1 MSSAGIDPAN
11 RALTDERQ
19 EKPMT
24 EMPNPYAAPVAP
36 ITPIVAPE
44 PRGLTRR
51 ALRRSN
57 VCLALSL
64 GVGAACIAA
73 STRIESRAF
82 DVAGFAVVALL
93 SAAGAFFALASL
105 VRAFTAPGK
114 QAWPILGGV
123 ALLVVH
129 GGMTLF
135 GALLALLSQSGGRG
149 RQLRRFGRVLLPTLR
164 PGDEWSRGH
173 APVDVDASV
182 RDELAARWRENAQ
195 TEHASVAAFARLTLD
210 LVALGAPPELLASA
224 QSDGLDEIRHAQL
237 CLALATAIDG
247 RHVSP
252 SPFPAAL
259 GARALPRARTLA
271 LAALAVDSLVDGAL
285 HEGVSARVI
294 ARLARTAEVPAIRE
308 MLARLAADEG
318 RHAANGWHVVDWCV
332 REGGAPVVRALEGAV
347 RTLPSMP
354 ASAARTAAGAHVA
367 APHAPGDGSWERW
380 GIPGRA
386 LDADEYAKAR
396 AHVARRVAALS
407 AASRAADAANAA

>member
-1 MSSAGIDPAN
+1 
-11 RALTDERQ
+11 
-19 EKPMT
+19 MT
-24 EMPNPYAAPVAP
+24 EMPNPYAAPVASVAP
-36 ITPIVAPE
+36 IAAPLPE
-44 PRGLTRR
+44 PRGWTRR
-51 ALRRSN
+51 ALLRSN

-64 GVGAACIAA
+64 GVGAAGIAA
-73 STRIESRAF
+73 SGSVQSRTFDGVAF
-82 DVAGFAVVALL
+82 AAVALL
-93 SAAGAFFALASL
+93 SAVGAFFAVASL

-114 QAWPILGGV
+114 QARPILGGV

-129 GGMTLF
+129 GAMTLF

-149 RQLRRFGRVLLPTLR
+149 RQLRRFGRVLLPGLR
-164 PGDEWSRGH
+164 AGDEWSRGH
-173 APVDVDASV
+173 APVDVDVSV
-182 RDELAARWRENAQ
+182 RDALAARWRENAK

-237 CLALATAIDG
+237 CFALATAIDG

-259 GARALPRARTLA
+259 RARTLPRARTLA

-308 MLARLAADEG
+308 LLARLAADEG

-347 RTLPSMP
+347 RILPATP
-354 ASAARTAAGAHVA
+354 AIPVPARQAHGAGLVSLSA
-367 APHAPGDGSWERW
+367 PEDGSWERW

-386 LDADEYAKAR
+386 LEADEHAKAR
-396 AHVARRVAALS
+396 AHIVRRVAALS
-407 AASRAADAANAA
+407 AAADAANAA

>member
-11 RALTDERQ
+11 RAFTDERE

-36 ITPIVAPE
+36 VTSAAAPVPE
-44 PRGLTRR
+44 PRGWTRR
-51 ALRRSN
+51 ALLRSI

-73 STRIESRAF
+73 SSSVQSRTF
-82 DVAGFAVVALL
+82 DVATLVAVALL
-93 SAAGAFFALASL
+93 SAVGAFFALASL
-105 VRAFTAPGK
+105 VRAFTAPRK

-123 ALLVVH
+123 ALLAVH
-129 GGMTLF
+129 GSMTLF
-135 GALLALLSQSGGRG
+135 GALLALFSQSGGRG
-149 RQLRRFGRVLLPTLR
+149 RQLRRFGRVLLPTLQ
-164 PGDEWSRGH
+164 PGDAWWRGH

-182 RDELAARWRENAQ
+182 RDDLAARWRENAK

-210 LVALGAPPELLASA
+210 LVALGAPPDLLASA

-259 GARALPRARTLA
+259 RARTLPRTRTLA

-294 ARLARTAEVPAIRE
+294 ARLARTAEAPAIRE
-308 MLARLAADEG
+308 LLARLAADEG

-347 RTLPSMP
+347 RTLPSRP
-354 ASAARTAAGAHVA
+354 ASAARTPAGAQVA
-367 APHAPGDGSWERW
+367 APHAPQDGSWERW
-380 GIPGRA
+380 GIPGRSLEA
-386 LDADEYAKAR
+386 EEYAKAR
-396 AHVARRVAALS
+396 AHVARRVSALTE
-407 AASRAADAANAA
+407 ARNATNAA